1 MNFQFKT
8 VVSNLIMLN
17 VVVMLCIRFLPQLL
31 PYFNYLALFPI
42 ESPQFGIW
50 QPLTYMFLHADFGHL
65 FFNMFALWMFGRQL
79 EYDLGSKRFLQ
90 YYILTGIG
98 AALFNMLI
106 MYLMGDYALTIGASG
121 AVYGILLAFGMIHPN
136 LPIYFIFIPI
146 PIKAKYIVIG
156 YGVLELLQ
164 GITVNDG
171 VAHFAHLGGMIFG
184 VIVLLYWKSKRKIY
198 F

>member
-1 MNFQFKT
+1 
-8 VVSNLIMLN
+8 MLN
-17 VVVMLCIRFLPQLL
+17 VVIMLCAKFIPQTLETLNYMALCPLGFGRF
-31 PYFNYLALFPI
+31 
-42 ESPQFGIW
+42 EIW
-50 QPLTYMFLHADFGHL
+50 QPLTYMFIHMDMGHL

-79 EYDLGSKRFLQ
+79 EYDLGSKRFFL
-90 YYILTGIG
+90 YYMLTGVG
-98 AALFNMLI
+98 AAIIQLAV
-106 MYLMGDYALTIGASG
+106 MYLANDPALVIGASG

-136 LPIYFIFIPI
+136 LPLYFIFIPV
-146 PIKAKYIVIG
+146 PVKAKYIVIG

-184 VIVLLYWKSKRKIY
+184 VLILLYWRGKRKIH